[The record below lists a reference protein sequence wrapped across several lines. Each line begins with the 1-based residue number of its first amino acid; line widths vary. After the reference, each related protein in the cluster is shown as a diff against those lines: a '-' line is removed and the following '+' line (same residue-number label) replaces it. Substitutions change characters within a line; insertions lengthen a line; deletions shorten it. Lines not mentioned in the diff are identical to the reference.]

1 MTDPDVQEHPIDES
15 LRRRFES
22 AWIAGRPEPI
32 EGCLPGDEDPRYA
45 GTLEE
50 LVHIELEFAWRSWSK
65 QRQAGSTAPLAETV
79 VPPPS
84 VESYL
89 ERFPVLTRP
98 EVVSRLVEQECVVRR
113 ETGNHAPVDEYRR
126 RFPDLVVP
134 GGPLESLLSAAG
146 STAAGVGLE
155 ETTSAGRPGGGSAGR
170 ICPGRFGNYELLEEL
185 GRGGMGVVY
194 RARQC
199 SADRIVALKVIRGDR
214 LDALPRDSQMG
225 TVDRFRHEAQAAAR
239 LEHENIVTVYEV
251 GEVEGEPF
259 FSMRYVEGRSLTE
272 ILHDGPISN
281 RQAAAYMEPVA
292 RAVQEAHALGIL
304 HRDLKPQNIL
314 VDEKLDR
321 PMVADFGLAKLM
333 ESNEELTCAGEV
345 MGSPPYMSP
354 EQAQDSSRVA
364 PQTDVYALGAT
375 LYHIL
380 TGRPPFQ
387 AATPLETLRQV
398 IEFEPV
404 PPRQLNQSI
413 DRDLDT
419 ICIKCLQKE
428 PARRYGSA
436 ELLADDLR
444 RYLNGEPIRA
454 RPIGPFQ
461 RAVRWCRRN
470 PAVATLLTSTVTFLV
485 LALVATGVGYV
496 TAETARRQSDAS
508 YRQARGAVDNFYTQV
523 SEDTLLNQPGMQPL
537 RRKLLEDALRY
548 YQNFL
553 AQRGN
558 DPTIRDELALTHF
571 RTAQITEQIDSPKEA
586 LASYRRA
593 LAMQRQLLAER
604 PADPQRLEAVGDTLT
619 AMGRALSRQGKL
631 DEARIA
637 HEEAA
642 IVRRRL
648 VEAAPDDC
656 ELQRTLANSYMN
668 IGIVQRESG
677 RADQARRRLEEA
689 QAVRKRILG
698 QGCDAPEIR
707 RDLGMGHYN
716 LAVLASSMNDYP
728 AADENFTEA
737 IAAFEDLLNDQPEDL
752 ANQYRLV
759 VCYRLLADLKCATS
773 DPDAAG
779 VLYEKALERQEALAR
794 SNPAVPEYQS
804 ALAGLHMNLG
814 LLQYE
819 QGRPET
825 AMESFEEA
833 VAILDELVGQYP
845 EVPHY
850 RCDLAVTLRQIASIE
865 AASGRNQAARDNLE
879 TALKHLR
886 VLAKRFPENREYA
899 SRLAETEADLGG
911 L

>member
-1 MTDPDVQEHPIDES
+1 MTDPDTHEPPIDET

-32 EGCLPGDEDPRYA
+32 EGCLPGETDPRYA

-50 LVHIELEFAWRSWSK
+50 LVHIELEFAWKSWSAG
-65 QRQAGSTAPLAETV
+65 RQTVSTDALAETV
-79 VPPPS
+79 VPPRS
-84 VESYL
+84 VEGYL
-89 ERFPVLTRP
+89 ERFPALARP
-98 EVVSRLVEQECVVRR
+98 EVVARLIEQECRARR
-113 ETGNHAPVDEYRR
+113 ESGDEAATDEYRK

-134 GGPLESLLSAAG
+134 GGALESLLLAVG
-146 STAAGVGLE
+146 STEAGGGAE
-155 ETTSAGRPGGGSAGR
+155 ETVSPGLPRGGSTGR
-170 ICPGRFGNYELLEEL
+170 TCPGRFGGYKLLEEL
-185 GRGGMGVVY
+185 GRGGMGIVY

-214 LDALPRDSQMG
+214 LAALPRDSQMG
-225 TVDRFRHEAQAAAR
+225 TVDRFRTEAQAAAR

-251 GEVEGEPF
+251 GDVEGEPF

-272 ILHDGPISN
+272 ILRDGPISN
-281 RQAAAYMEPVA
+281 RQAAGYMEPVA
-292 RAVQEAHALGIL
+292 RAVEEAHKLGIL

-321 PMVADFGLAKLM
+321 PMVADFGLAKLL
-333 ESNEELTCAGEV
+333 ESGEELTCAGEV

-354 EQAQDSSRVA
+354 EQARDSSQVTS
-364 PQTDVYALGAT
+364 QTDVYALGAT

-404 PPRQLNQSI
+404 PPRQLNRSV

-436 ELLADDLR
+436 ELLALDLR
-444 RYLNGEPIRA
+444 RYLDGEPIRA
-454 RPIGPFQ
+454 RPIGPVQ

-470 PAVATLLTSTVTFLV
+470 PAVATLLGSTVTFLV
-485 LALVATGVGYV
+485 LALVATAVGYV
-496 TAETARRQSDAS
+496 TAESARRQSDAS
-508 YRQARGAVDNFYTQV
+508 YRQARKTVDNFYTQV
-523 SEDTLLNQPGMQPL
+523 SEDTLLNRPGIQPL
-537 RRKLLEDALRY
+537 RRKLLEDARRY
-548 YQNFL
+548 YQDFL

-571 RTAQITEQIDSPKEA
+571 RTAQITEEIDSPKEA

-593 LAMQRQLLAER
+593 LMMQRQLLDER

-631 DEARIA
+631 DEAREA
-637 HEEAA
+637 HQEAA
-642 IVRRRL
+642 DVRRRL
-648 VEAAPDDC
+648 AEAAPDDC
-656 ELQRTLANSYMN
+656 ELRRTLANSYMN
-668 IGIVQRESG
+668 LGIIERQSG
-677 RADQARRRLEEA
+677 RPQQARQRLEES
-689 QAVRKRILG
+689 QAVRKRMLDR
-698 QGCDAPEIR
+698 GCDSPEIR

-716 LAVLASSMNDYP
+716 LAVLASATGDYP
-728 AADENFTEA
+728 AADASFTRA
-737 IAAFEDLLNDQPEDL
+737 IAAFEGLLDDRPDDL

-779 VLYEKALERQEALAR
+779 VLYEKALTRQQDLAR
-794 SNPAVPEYQS
+794 SNPALPEYQS
-804 ALAGLHMNLG
+804 ALAGLHMNRG

-819 QGRPET
+819 QGQIPT
-825 AMESFEEA
+825 ALESFREA
-833 VAILDELVGQYP
+833 VAILGELVDQYP
-845 EVPHY
+845 DVPHY

-865 AASGRNQAARDNLE
+865 AASGKNQAARGNLE
-879 TALKHLR
+879 TAAKHLQ
-886 VLAKRFPENREYA
+886 VLVARFPDNPEYA
-899 SRLAETEADLGG
+899 NHLAETEADLAN